1 MVAASFPGKTPART
15 EGGFSN
21 MTEAAAHRS
30 VPALK
35 MTLVAAVIATAGCS
49 AMNAPTAQSIAGLSP
64 SGNVTITE
72 DFVTGVGG
80 GSGTLEYQGR
90 TYTFKVLGTVVGPGG
105 GVEKISASGPVYKL
119 ANVSDFAGRYTQS
132 TGKAGLSSSGSSDLW
147 LENNAGVIMH
157 LQGTSSGAMLTLGK
171 DEIFVRTGQ

>member
-90 TYTFKVLGTVVGPGG
+90 TCTFKVLGTVVGPGG
-105 GVEKISASGPVYKL
+105 GVEKISASGPSISSPTSPISRADIRKAPARPVL
-119 ANVSDFAGRYTQS
+119 AHRAAAICGWKT
-132 TGKAGLSSSGSSDLW
+132 TPA
-147 LENNAGVIMH
+147 
-157 LQGTSSGAMLTLGK
+157 
-171 DEIFVRTGQ
+171 